1 VLILNKNTKKW
12 WKKNEKKNKNQME
25 EIKKESNVL
34 RFNVIK
40 FEVVSLNSISK
51 CI

>member
-1 VLILNKNTKKW
+1 
-12 WKKNEKKNKNQME
+12 ME
-25 EIKKESNVL
+25 EIKEESNVL

-40 FEVVSLNSISK
+40 FEVVGLNSISK